1 MARKPLTKEQ
11 IEARTAKAKATREA
25 KKKAALKLMGEP
37 TTRKATKIRKKRT
50 MTAEQKAAAV
60 ERLRKARENRGPS
73 QNKMIDEDV
82 RMLPDEHP
90 LSLKNVR
97 SWIAENKELLKSI
110 RSFKDS
116 KDAKERAQYQSI
128 QTYVTNLDAY
138 LRGGV
143 YLDQFYGSNM
153 QQMIQYRVTHM
164 AYNKDGTPKRT
175 VGYMYPDIGLYT
187 QEMADQQ

>member
-1 MARKPLTKEQ
+1 
-11 IEARTAKAKATREA
+11 
-25 KKKAALKLMGEP
+25 
-37 TTRKATKIRKKRT
+37 

-153 QQMIQYRVTHM
+153 QQKIQYRVTHM